1 MNRLKELRRAKG
13 LTQEEIARLL
23 GVQKAA
29 ICKYETGRVAIP
41 PDTLVV
47 LCDFFGVTADYMLCR
62 EEPVLVSP
70 QFKPTAS
77 LSPRFLYPTPW
88 ACPWL
93 DAFTQGCLCWLPK
106 TFRNTC
112 RSPQQTSRGAITSIW
127 KLRGIVW

>member
-77 LSPRFLYPTPW
+77 LSPRFHGKPECSQ
-88 ACPWL
+88 AVQHHH
-93 DAFTQGCLCWLPK
+93 FG
-106 TFRNTC
+106 
-112 RSPQQTSRGAITSIW
+112 
-127 KLRGIVW
+127 

>member
-47 LCDFFGVTADYMLCR
+47 LCDFFGG
-62 EEPVLVSP
+62 
-70 QFKPTAS
+70 KS
-77 LSPRFLYPTPW
+77 LSWFPRSSSPRHPFPLDFILYPTPW

>member
-47 LCDFFGVTADYMLCR
+47 LCIPFPSISSCIRRRGRAPGWMRSRRAAYVGCRKHFGIRAG
-62 EEPVLVSP
+62 
-70 QFKPTAS
+70 
-77 LSPRFLYPTPW
+77 PRSRRPGGRLLLY
-88 ACPWL
+88 
-93 DAFTQGCLCWLPK
+93 G
-106 TFRNTC
+106 
-112 RSPQQTSRGAITSIW
+112 S
-127 KLRGIVW
+127 